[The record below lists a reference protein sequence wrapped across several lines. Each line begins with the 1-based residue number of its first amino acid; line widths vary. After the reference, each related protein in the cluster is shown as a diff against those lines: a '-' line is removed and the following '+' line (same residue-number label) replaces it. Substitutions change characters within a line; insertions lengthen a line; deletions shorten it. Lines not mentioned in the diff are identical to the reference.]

1 MNDCT
6 KDFLKLCLA
15 KKDVAIFS
23 DCTDGS
29 AELADYNYRDELAN
43 FKHLIEGK
51 NWTLTCKNLTVSG
64 NSYTTLLEEEINDYS
79 GSKMGDYKFEIES
92 NQIC

>member
-1 MNDCT
+1 MNDYT

-51 NWTLTCKNLTVSG
+51 DWILKDGNLIVEG
-64 NSYTTLLEEEINDYS
+64 NSYTSLLDEEINAYH
-79 GSKMGDYKFEIES
+79 GAKMGDYKFEVKE
-92 NQIC
+92 

>member
-1 MNDCT
+1 MNNYT

-51 NWTLTCKNLTVSG
+51 DWILTDGNLTVKG
-64 NSYTTLLEEEINDYS
+64 NSYTSLLDEEINDYH
-79 GSKMGDYKFEIES
+79 GSKMGDYKFEVES
-92 NQIC
+92 

>member
-1 MNDCT
+1 MNDYT

-15 KKDVAIFS
+15 KKDVEIFS

-51 NWTLTCKNLTVSG
+51 DWILTDGNLTVKG
-64 NSYTTLLEEEINDYS
+64 NSYTSLLDEEINAYH
-79 GSKMGDYKFEIES
+79 GSKMGDYKFEVES
-92 NQIC
+92 

>member
-29 AELADYNYRDELAN
+29 AEMADYNYRDELAN

-51 NWTLTCKNLTVSG
+51 DWILTDGNLTVKG
-64 NSYTTLLEEEINDYS
+64 NSYTSLLDEEINDYH
-79 GSKMGDYKFEIES
+79 GAKMGDYKFEVEE
-92 NQIC
+92 